1 VRQKVGRRENP
12 IGKKMIG
19 KRVIKREELVVERS
33 RREGRIEICLY
44 TFETCLVGEADG
56 SKRTMFP
63 MWK

>member
-1 VRQKVGRRENP
+1 LERRL
-12 IGKKMIG
+12 IG
-19 KRVIKREELVVERS
+19 KRVIKREELVVGRS